1 MDHTTTATA
10 PPAAVLAAWELAPAA
25 AATPLG
31 TGLINQTWLV
41 QSGGQRFVLQRV
53 NGIFPGEVNADIA
66 AVTDHLRARGVVAP
80 RLVPAVA
87 GPGAGRLWVEH
98 AGGNWRL
105 MSFINGVSLERLSAP
120 PQAVAAGQLLGRFH
134 RALDDFRAPFHSVRA
149 GVHDTPRHLANLAAA
164 LEECTTHPQF
174 DRVAPLGREI
184 LALAM
189 TLPPLPPL
197 PERVVHGDPKIANLL
212 FEPDGGPA
220 LALVDLDT
228 VGRMPLPLELG
239 DAFRSWCNAG
249 GEEVAGGAFSVPLFR
264 GAVRGYAR
272 ATRGWITAD
281 EAAAIVPATLTI
293 YVELAARF
301 CTDALRE
308 SYFGWDPRRFAS
320 RSEHNQVRAR
330 SQVSAAR
337 SLLDQRAA
345 ADAVIRAELA
355 PA

>member
-1 MDHTTTATA
+1 MDDTTMAA
-10 PPAAVLAAWELAPAA
+10 GPPAAVLAAWDLAAA

-41 QSGGQRFVLQRV
+41 QAAGQRFVLQRV
-53 NGIFPGEVNADIA
+53 NGIFPGVVNADIA
-66 AVTDHLRARGVVAP
+66 AVTDHLRSRCVVAP
-80 RLVPAVA
+80 RLLPAVA
-87 GPGAGRLWVEH
+87 GPDAGRLWVGH

-105 MSFINGVSLERLSAP
+105 MTFVNGVSLERLSAP
-120 PQAVAAGQLLGRFH
+120 PQAVAAGLLLGRFH

-164 LEECTTHPQF
+164 LDECTAHPQYG
-174 DRVAPLGREI
+174 RVGPLGREI
-184 LALAM
+184 LAVAA

-197 PERVVHGDPKIANLL
+197 PERVVHGDPKIANIL

-228 VGRMPLPLELG
+228 VGRMALPLELG

-249 GEEVAGGAFSVPLFR
+249 GEDAAGGAFSLPLFR

-272 ATRGWITAD
+272 AARGWITAD

-301 CTDALRE
+301 CADALRE
-308 SYFGWDPRRFAS
+308 SYFGWDPRRFPS

-330 SQVSAAR
+330 SQLSAAR
-337 SLLDQRAA
+337 SLVDQRTAA
-345 ADAVIRAELA
+345 EAVIREEFP